1 MEETSVGAEFVL
13 MGPIQL
19 VDIEVDLFPHIF
31 YSYSQCLMTV
41 LYIYIYIYICVYIYI
56 HTQIYI

>member
-1 MEETSVGAEFVL
+1 MEETSVVAEFVL

-41 LYIYIYIYICVYIYI
+41 LYIYT
-56 HTQIYI
+56 HTQIYAKL